1 MTFPNAIAL
10 KEYILSKPIKGHFI
24 LVKGS
29 RGIGLEKIYDI
40 L

>member
-1 MTFPNAIAL
+1 LDSGYLASIHETT
-10 KEYILSKPIKGHFI
+10 I

-29 RGIGLEKIYDI
+29 RGIGLEKIVDF